1 MLHKETA
8 QGYFELPHRADVA
21 IKVWSG
27 DLEGLFVQSACGLYS
42 IMGVDKCNECNISRT
57 IELSESDH
65 ETLLIRFLN
74 ELIFDVHLRSV
85 IYEEMNIQVQ
95 KNRLWGE
102 LKGDKTSGFVREVK
116 AATYHECRILKTTAG
131 YETVIV
137 FDI

>member
-1 MLHKETA
+1 
-8 QGYFELPHRADVA
+8 
-21 IKVWSG
+21 
-27 DLEGLFVQSACGLYS
+27 
-42 IMGVDKCNECNISRT
+42 MGVDKCNECNISRT